1 MSPRIS
7 IRLLA
12 SQSDQRLAALAAE
25 GHERAFEALVHRYRR
40 ALLRYCR
47 RMRLGDARAEDVLQ
61 QALLQAWMAFARGTE
76 VRDVRPWLYRIVH
89 NAAVN
94 AMRGNAADGHSEL
107 TEQVQ
112 ANAALAGESNLQRRM
127 AVREALTDVAALPQM
142 QQQAIFLTAVDG
154 QSHDEVADVLGI
166 SEGALRGLL
175 YRARTTLRS
184 AAAALMPPPLLAWAT
199 GGPGAAG
206 PTAERIAEL
215 SAGGGAAGI
224 GGLLIKGAVVAV
236 TAGAVATGA
245 TVVNSDSN
253 RARPAGHPTPSGGSL
268 RPTADAGRALQTS
281 GTALPD
287 DSVRRAGSQ
296 GRSEGSHR
304 HGRHGHDGTA
314 RRGDDHPLSSDG
326 QAGSSADDGTRDGQT
341 QGDSPS
347 SSGSS
352 DGGHGGSSA
361 VSGGEGSSGDGKGD
375 GGKASGGGQ
384 GSSSGGSTHSGAD
397 DDVAAGDQTATPQ
410 EAVAPVPS
418 QSQASATA
426 SPAGNDAV
434 ADDGSGGG
442 SGSSKGGSG
451 SDG

>member
-47 RMRLGDARAEDVLQ
+47 RMSLGDARAEDVLQ
-61 QALLQAWMAFARGTE
+61 QALLQAWMALARGTE

-94 AMRGNAADGHSEL
+94 AMRGNAADGHGEL

-184 AAAALMPPPLLAWAT
+184 AAAALMPPPLLACAT

-245 TVVNSDSN
+245 TVVNSDSHG
-253 RARPAGHPTPSGGSL
+253 ARPAAHRTPSGGSL
-268 RPTADAGRALQTS
+268 RPTADAGRASQTS
-281 GTALPD
+281 GAALPD
-287 DSVRRAGSQ
+287 DSARRAGSH
-296 GRSEGSHR
+296 GRSEGAHR
-304 HGRHGHDGTA
+304 HGRRGHGGTA

-352 DGGHGGSSA
+352 DGGHGGSST
-361 VSGGEGSSGDGKGD
+361 VSGGASGDRKGD
-375 GGKASGGGQ
+375 GGQASGGGQ
-384 GSSSGGSTHSGAD
+384 GSSSGGSSHSGAD

-410 EAVAPVPS
+410 EAVASVPS
-418 QSQASATA
+418 QSQASATSDPA
-426 SPAGNDAV
+426 SDDAV
-434 ADDGSGGG
+434 ADDGSG
-442 SGSSKGGSG
+442 SGSKGGTG

>member
-61 QALLQAWMAFARGTE
+61 QALLQAWMALARGTE

-94 AMRGNAADGHSEL
+94 AMRGNADGHSEL

-224 GGLLIKGAVVAV
+224 CGLLIKGAVVAV
-236 TAGAVATGA
+236 TAGAVASGA
-245 TVVNSDSN
+245 TAVNSDSHG
-253 RARPAGHPTPSGGSL
+253 ARPAAHRTPSGGSL
-268 RPTADAGRALQTS
+268 RPTADAGRASQTS
-281 GTALPD
+281 GAALAD
-287 DSVRRAGSQ
+287 DSVRRAGLH
-296 GRSEGSHR
+296 GRSEGARS
-304 HGRHGHDGTA
+304 HGRRGHGGTA

-341 QGDSPS
+341 QGDLRS

-361 VSGGEGSSGDGKGD
+361 VSGGEGSSGDRKGD
-375 GGKASGGGQ
+375 SGQASGGGQ

-397 DDVAAGDQTATPQ
+397 DGIAAGDQTATPQ
-410 EAVAPVPS
+410 EAIASVPS
-418 QSQASATA
+418 QSQPSTTSDPASD
-426 SPAGNDAV
+426 DAV
-434 ADDGSGGG
+434 ADDGSG
-442 SGSSKGGSG
+442 SGSKGGTG

>member
-25 GHERAFEALVHRYRR
+25 GHERAFETLVHRYRR

-61 QALLQAWMAFARGTE
+61 QAFLQAWMAFARGTE
-76 VRDVRPWLYRIVH
+76 VRDVRSWLYRIVH

-94 AMRGNAADGHSEL
+94 AMRGNADGHSEL
-107 TEQVQ
+107 TETVQ
-112 ANAALAGESNLQRRM
+112 ASAALGGESNLQRKM
-127 AVREALTDVAALPQM
+127 AVRDALTDVAALPQM

-154 QSHDEVADVLGI
+154 QTHDEVADVLGI

-184 AAAALMPPPLLAWAT
+184 AAAAVMPPPLLAWAT

-245 TVVNSDSN
+245 TVVNSHGQV
-253 RARPAGHPTPSGGSL
+253 ARPAAHRASPARSL
-268 RPTADAGRALQTS
+268 RPTADADLPSPTGGAALS
-281 GTALPD
+281 D
-287 DSVRRAGSQ
+287 DSVRGARSH
-296 GRSEGSHR
+296 GRTGATQR
-304 HGRHGHDGTA
+304 HGRRRGHDGTA
-314 RRGDDHPLSSDG
+314 RRGEDRPLAPDMP
-326 QAGSSADDGTRDGQT
+326 AGLRSDDGTREAHT
-341 QGDSPS
+341 HGDSPS
-347 SSGSS
+347 SSGPS
-352 DGGHGGSSA
+352 DGGHGGSPTA
-361 VSGGEGSSGDGKGD
+361 SGRQGSHGDGKGD
-375 GGKASGGGQ
+375 GKDGGSGQ
-384 GSSSGGSTHSGAD
+384 STSSGGSTHSSSDDGVAAGEQTAPTQETVASAPSQGQPSTTSDSAGD
-397 DDVAAGDQTATPQ
+397 DDVADDR
-410 EAVAPVPS
+410 S
-418 QSQASATA
+418 AS
-426 SPAGNDAV
+426 
-434 ADDGSGGG
+434 G